1 MSLLQRFMLG
11 LKDSVG
17 LEEKIA
23 LQNGGNTAQVQG
35 PFLMISS
42 TTLPLLELRR

>member
-1 MSLLQRFMLG
+1 MLG

-23 LQNGGNTAQVQG
+23 LQNGGNAAQVQE
-35 PFLMISS
+35 PFSM

>member
-1 MSLLQRFMLG
+1 MLG

-23 LQNGGNTAQVQG
+23 LQNGGNAAQVQG
-35 PFLMISS
+35 PFLMTSS